1 MSLKL
6 AKNSMTTVFG
16 KVNYETMLDFSGVN
30 HFCITLHG
38 LI

>member
-6 AKNSMTTVFG
+6 TKNSMTTGFG
-16 KVNYETMLDFSGVN
+16 KVNYETILDFSGVN
-30 HFCITLHG
+30 HFCITLRQ